1 MRLVTRGDL
10 DGLTC
15 AVIATA
21 HDDEIEEVVLVHPQD
36 ITDKKFEIT
45 KADILANLP
54 YHPDCGEWF
63 DHHELTA
70 SNEKP
75 PEDFVGRH
83 EIVDSAAQ
91 LIWEH
96 YGSDPRWE
104 ELVAETNRLDAAKLS
119 VKDVLYPERYILLGF
134 TIDGRTGLGSF
145 DDYFM
150 RCMGWL
156 QEMSIDEI
164 LVQPEVVERIERL
177 RREHK
182 VFHELLRQHS
192 EQRGNVIFTDFREC
206 ARPPAGNRFL
216 IFAIFPEAN
225 VALRVQWGPQRSF
238 LAVTVGHSIFNR
250 TCKTHVA
257 DLMSRYGGGG
267 HARAGATPIP
277 VEKGDELLDELLA
290 ELAES
295 DAG

>member
-10 DGLTC
+10 DGLACST
-15 AVIATA
+15 IATA
-21 HDDEIEEVVLVHPQD
+21 LDDEIEEVVLVHPQD
-36 ITDKKFEIT
+36 ITDKKVEISS
-45 KADILANLP
+45 ADMLANLP

-63 DHHELTA
+63 DHHELTE

-96 YGSDPRWE
+96 YGSDPRFA
-104 ELVAETNRLDAAKLS
+104 ELVRETNRLDAAKLG
-119 VKDVLYPERYILLGF
+119 VLDVLHPKGFILLGF

-145 DDYFM
+145 NDYFM

-156 QEMSIDEI
+156 QTMPIEEI
-164 LVQPEVVERIERL
+164 LAQTEVVERVERL
-177 RREHK
+177 QKEHK
-182 VFHELLRQHS
+182 EFHQLIREHS
-192 EQRGNVIFTDFREC
+192 EQRGNVIYSDFRSCEQ
-206 ARPPAGNRFL
+206 PPAGNRFL
-216 IFAIFPEAN
+216 VFAIFPEAN
-225 VALRVQWGPQRSF
+225 VALRVQWGPGRSIV
-238 LAVTVGHSIFNR
+238 AATVGHSIFNR

-267 HARAGATPIP
+267 HARAGATPLP
-277 VEKGDELLDELLA
+277 VDRADELIEEILGEL
-290 ELAES
+290 S
-295 DAG
+295 DSEA